1 MKKRWM
7 LLAMGLTLSLTLLSG
22 CSQPAGAETIA
33 PSQTASDA
41 QEEPEKADQKN
52 GPAGETQAPEAE
64 SSDSREDGQDASV
77 PTRIWGTVLSSQE
90 GQMTVDNTSPASSS
104 GEIIFHI
111 DPEHT
116 LVLDAVS
123 GLPVSSEDVELGSF
137 EAYLGPAMTMSLPPQ
152 TTPEMVIVNIPAD
165 FRAPQYVI
173 ADGAP
178 QQDNDGW
185 MLKGA
190 DGAEYRITEKTQF
203 SPYLTRNIVTMEDL
217 KEGSAC
223 LIWQDADGAAERIVI
238 FAR

>member
-7 LLAMGLTLSLTLLSG
+7 LLAMGLTLSLTMLAG
-22 CSQPAGAETIA
+22 CSQPAEAETIA
-33 PSQTASDA
+33 PAETAADT
-41 QEEPEKADQKN
+41 QEETVKADEEN
-52 GPAGETQAPEAE
+52 GPASETE
-64 SSDSREDGQDASV
+64 SSESAEGAKDVSV
-77 PTRIWGTVLSSQE
+77 LTRIWGTVLSSEE

-165 FRAPQYVI
+165 FRVPQYVI
-173 ADGAP
+173 ADSAP
-178 QQDNDGW
+178 EQDGDGW
-185 MLKGA
+185 ILKGA
-190 DGAEYRITEKTQF
+190 DGAEYRISEHTQF
-203 SPYLTRNIVTMEDL
+203 SPYLTRNIVTMEDIQ
-217 KEGSAC
+217 KGSAC

>member
-1 MKKRWM
+1 MARPVTGSCK
-7 LLAMGLTLSLTLLSG
+7 SG
-22 CSQPAGAETIA
+22 WR
-33 PSQTASDA
+33 
-41 QEEPEKADQKN
+41 
-52 GPAGETQAPEAE
+52 GPAGHSFSRSLRKVRYRKRISQLSEEKTSRY
-64 SSDSREDGQDASV
+64 SSSVSTSRK
-77 PTRIWGTVLSSQE
+77 
-90 GQMTVDNTSPASSS
+90 TSPASSS
-104 GEIIFHI
+104 GEIVFHI

-137 EAYLGPAMTMSLPPQ
+137 EAYLGPVMTMSLPPQ

>member
-7 LLAMGLTLSLTLLSG
+7 LLAMGLTLSLTLLAG
-22 CSQPAGAETIA
+22 CSQPAEAETIA
-33 PSQTASDA
+33 PAQTAA
-41 QEEPEKADQKN
+41 GTQEETVKAA
-52 GPAGETQAPEAE
+52 GPAGGLEAAEPETPDSAE
-64 SSDSREDGQDASV
+64 GAQDVSAL
-77 PTRIWGTVLSSQE
+77 TRIWGTVLSSEE
-90 GQMTVDNTSPASSS
+90 GEMTVDNTSPASSS
-104 GEIIFHI
+104 GEIVFHI

-116 LVLDAVS
+116 RVLDAVS

-137 EAYLGPAMTMSLPPQ
+137 EAYLGPIMTMSLPPQ

-165 FRAPQYVI
+165 FRAPRFVI

-178 QQDNDGW
+178 EKDGDGW

-190 DGAEYRITEKTQF
+190 DGAEFPISEQTQF
-203 SPYLTRNIVTMEDL
+203 SPYLTRNIVTMQDIG
-217 KEGSAC
+217 KGSAC